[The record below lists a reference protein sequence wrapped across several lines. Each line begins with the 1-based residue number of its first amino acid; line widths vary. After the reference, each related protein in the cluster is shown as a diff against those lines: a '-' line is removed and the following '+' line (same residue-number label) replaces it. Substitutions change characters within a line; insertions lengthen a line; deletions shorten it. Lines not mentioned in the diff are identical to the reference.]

1 LQTLLSVLLLI
12 EADIVQ
18 PPGILEDD
26 VPPRKALLAERPP
39 HPHTRLLLSSLVTGT
54 EEKSD
59 KSALRENSGI
69 VNLAGLDRQSLL
81 RISIPSSHL
90 PNRYSRA
97 S

>member
-1 LQTLLSVLLLI
+1 MRAPRDGVVRAKVCLLN
-12 EADIVQ
+12 
-18 PPGILEDD
+18 
-26 VPPRKALLAERPP
+26 KF
-39 HPHTRLLLSSLVTGT
+39 SLVTGT